1 MSRGL
6 LLLAAC
12 IVAVGAPRQTFAQGG
27 LGDVEVS
34 VSTTLAKLGA
44 KPATTNFPQDLELG
58 RSITASLVSP
68 DKLADLGIKGMH
80 EGARV
85 TVTRISPDRIRV
97 EADELEPVSA
107 KGAVTLRVSVNG
119 SLTPVTTEHAAEK
132 APPLDR

>member
-1 MSRGL
+1 MNRGL
-6 LLLAAC
+6 MLLGAC
-12 IVAVGAPRQTFAQGG
+12 VIAIGAPRPTLAQFGG
-27 LGDVEVS
+27 PEVS
-34 VSTTLAKLGA
+34 VTATLAKLGA
-44 KPATTNFPQDLELG
+44 KAATTNIPSDLELG
-58 RSITASLVSP
+58 RSVTASLVSVE
-68 DKLADLGIKGMH
+68 KIEQFGIKGMH